1 MALIKYEDY
10 LAHYGTKGMKWGV
23 RRSIKRDA
31 RERARAARSSGTG
44 STARK
49 KAIKNKIEAKDQ
61 EIPGYKNAVI
71 QRQRKTETRKVKAVL
86 VGVPV
91 AMHIA
96 SHPESVER
104 GVKAAGKTLK
114 ISIGLGK
121 VLVKSAKTVR
131 QGRKFAEEMGISG
144 PKYVDSAG
152 KILKNVNPNFG

>member
-10 LAHYGTKGMKWGV
+10 LAHFGVKGMKWGV
-23 RRSIKRDA
+23 RKSIKRDA
-31 RERARAARSSGTG
+31 RERAKASRSRGTG
-44 STARK
+44 STARM
-49 KAIKNKIEAKDQ
+49 KAINNKIEAKDK
-61 EIPGYKNAVI
+61 ETPGYKNAVI
-71 QRQRKTETRKVKAVL
+71 QRQRKTETRKIKAVL

-114 ISIGLGK
+114 TSISLGK
-121 VLVKSAKTVR
+121 ALAKSAKTVR
-131 QGRKFAEEMGISG
+131 KGRKFAEEMGLSG

>member
-1 MALIKYEDY
+1 
-10 LAHYGTKGMKWGV
+10 MKWGV
-23 RRSIKRDA
+23 RKSVKRDA
-31 RERARAARSSGTG
+31 RERANVSRSSGKG
-44 STARK
+44 SGKLRK
-49 KAIKNKIEAKDQ
+49 DFNSKLDAKDK

-71 QRQRKTETRKVKAVL
+71 QRQRKTETRKIKAVL
-86 VGVPV
+86 IGVPV

-104 GVKAAGKTLK
+104 GAKAAGKAFRV
-114 ISIGLGK
+114 SIGLGK

-131 QGRKFAEEMGISG
+131 QGRKFAEEMGLSG